1 MLQKKVKIDDWCPPR
16 SDSASDTVGGRGL
29 EMEKRGASP
38 RSPTPS
44 GLPDGKEKPSGTS
57 SDSRVAGAQRRHVG
71 EPRGGKGTC
80 PARGG
85 VQALGTWSYGRG
97 SREGRGLQSG
107 GVPPVASGELCPVA

>member
-1 MLQKKVKIDDWCPPR
+1 M
-16 SDSASDTVGGRGL
+16 
-29 EMEKRGASP
+29 
-38 RSPTPS
+38 
-44 GLPDGKEKPSGTS
+44 
-57 SDSRVAGAQRRHVG
+57 G

>member
-1 MLQKKVKIDDWCPPR
+1 M
-16 SDSASDTVGGRGL
+16 

-38 RSPTPS
+38 RFPTPS

-57 SDSRVAGAQRRHVG
+57 SDSRVAGAQRRRVG

>member
-1 MLQKKVKIDDWCPPR
+1 M
-16 SDSASDTVGGRGL
+16 

-38 RSPTPS
+38 RFPTPS

-57 SDSRVAGAQRRHVG
+57 SDSRVAGAQRRRVG

-85 VQALGTWSYGRG
+85 VQALGTWSYGAGEPGGKGTAEWGG
-97 SREGRGLQSG
+97 SPCGFG
-107 GVPPVASGELCPVA
+107 